1 LQNIREERAEIVTA
15 LFAEKLLASKMV
27 KEK

>member
-1 LQNIREERAEIVTA
+1 LQNICEEEAEIVTA
-15 LFAEKLLASKMV
+15 LFAEELLVSKMV